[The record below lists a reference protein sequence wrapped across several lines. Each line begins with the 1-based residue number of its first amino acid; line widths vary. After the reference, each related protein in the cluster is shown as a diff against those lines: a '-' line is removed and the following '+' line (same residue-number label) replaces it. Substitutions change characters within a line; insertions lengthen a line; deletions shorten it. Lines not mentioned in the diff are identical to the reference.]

1 VVQSVVEIN
10 MAHYFKFKSGEDVL
24 AEAGRLGIELAL
36 SDDLSP
42 LFEPIEIGGKR
53 AGNRLLVQPMEG
65 CDGTLDGRPDELTFR
80 RFRRFGA
87 GGAKIIWG
95 EATAVCPSGRANS
108 RQLLAAEQSAPGLEQ
123 MLDECRRAHREAC
136 GSDGDL
142 VVGLQLTHSGRY
154 GYERPLL
161 ATHDPILDP
170 LTVDRRSSRPVDASY
185 PLLSDDELKTIEDQ
199 FVAAA
204 KLAARIGFDFVD
216 LKQCHRY
223 LLSELLAA
231 TNRPGQY
238 GGSLENR
245 TRLVRNVV
253 GRIRSEVPGLLIA
266 TRMNGY
272 DGIPYRGQGSGEQFI
287 GRPCPHALPLVAAFG
302 TDPRNHLLEDLS
314 EPISLARNLRDWGV
328 GLINVSMGNP
338 YANAHVVR
346 PAEFPPVDGYHAPEH
361 PLVGVARH
369 FRIAR
374 RIQEAVPEF
383 PVVGSGYSWLQE
395 FAPQAAAA
403 NVAHGH
409 VALAGFGRATL
420 AHPDFARA
428 LAETGRLDRRR
439 TCRTFSYCT
448 ALMRAKQ
455 HPLGQ
460 FPTGCPPFDKAVYGP
475 IWKELEDQRAP

>member
-1 VVQSVVEIN
+1 
-10 MAHYFKFKSGEDVL
+10 K
-24 AEAGRLGIELAL
+24 
-36 SDDLSP
+36 
-42 LFEPIEIGGKR
+42 
-53 AGNRLLVQPMEG
+53 
-65 CDGTLDGRPDELTFR
+65 
-80 RFRRFGA
+80 
-87 GGAKIIWG
+87 
-95 EATAVCPSGRANS
+95 
-108 RQLLAAEQSAPGLEQ
+108 
-123 MLDECRRAHREAC
+123 MLKECRRAHREAC

-170 LTVDRRSSRPVDASY
+170 LTVDRRSGRPVDASY
-185 PLLSDDELKTIEDQ
+185 PLLSDDDLKTIEDQ

-204 KLAARIGFDFVD
+204 KLAARIGFDFID

-253 GRIRSEVPGLLIA
+253 GRIRSELPGLLIA
-266 TRMNGY
+266 TRMNCY
-272 DGIPYRGQGSGEQFI
+272 DGIPYRGQGSGEQSI
-287 GRPCPHALPLVAAFG
+287 GRPCLHQLPLGAAFG
-302 TDPRNHLLEDLS
+302 TDPRDHLLEDLS
-314 EPISLARNLRDWGV
+314 EPISLARSLRDWGV

-346 PAEFPPVDGYHAPEH
+346 PAEFPPVDGYHPPEH

-374 RIQEAVPEF
+374 RIQEAVPEV
-383 PVVGSGYSWLQE
+383 PVAGSGYSWLQE
-395 FAPQAAAA
+395 FAPRAAAA
-403 NVAHGH
+403 NVAQGH
-409 VALAGFGRATL
+409 VALAGFGRTTL
-420 AHPDFARA
+420 AHPDFARS
-428 LAETGRLDRRR
+428 LAATGRLDRRR
-439 TCRTFSYCT
+439 ICRTFSYCT

-460 FPTGCPPFDKAVYGP
+460 FPTGCPPFDKDVYGP
-475 IWKELEDQRAP
+475 IWKELEDQRAPGEAD